1 MTLAFVLKSGHL
13 ESPSLHYAQ
22 WCSNK
27 SPRGNWT
34 ASGTKEMDGR
44 HVYHVN

>member
-1 MTLAFVLKSGHL
+1 MTLAFVLKNGHL
-13 ESPSLHYAQ
+13 ESPSLHYTQ

-27 SPRGNWT
+27 PPRGNWT